1 MNPRSI
7 HFRLIGLYAGLL
19 AIVMLAVEGYTYKRL
34 EYFLHATLRK
44 SLEHRAM
51 QITQGILAEIPER
64 GESYVSSEIEARYA
78 PALNDKFVRVT
89 KTSGAVIYRS
99 GPPNN
104 HSFTPES
111 VPPDTASS
119 GPGKLIRTEHF
130 PDGNALL
137 IASLSSSIAT
147 STYLVEVGASLAEA
161 NRVLQALLVSLSFVF
176 LVLMTVAVLG
186 GHVLMKRGMIPV
198 KNIMAA
204 AQDITLHHLNRRL
217 PVSDS
222 GDEIAGLSIALNQ
235 MIARLDESFQHTS
248 RFTADASHELR
259 TPLTIIHGEVETIL
273 KARQLDPELRD
284 DLESLHHEVLG
295 LVRIVERLFALARM
309 DAGQIQAERIRL
321 NLGTLVETTAE
332 QMCVLAVDKQI
343 QLECKIQQPTEVDGD
358 RSGLK
363 QTIVNLLDNAI
374 KYTPQNGRVSLGV
387 YAQNNAVIFEVADTG
402 CGVTE
407 SELPRLFQRFYRT
420 QAVRSSNVDGVGLGL
435 SIVHSVCT
443 AHGGSVTATNRSPS
457 GLKITVSLPKA
468 TT

>member
-1 MNPRSI
+1 
-7 HFRLIGLYAGLL
+7 
-19 AIVMLAVEGYTYKRL
+19 
-34 EYFLHATLRK
+34 
-44 SLEHRAM
+44 
-51 QITQGILAEIPER
+51 
-64 GESYVSSEIEARYA
+64 
-78 PALNDKFVRVT
+78 
-89 KTSGAVIYRS
+89 
-99 GPPNN
+99 
-104 HSFTPES
+104 
-111 VPPDTASS
+111 
-119 GPGKLIRTEHF
+119 
-130 PDGNALL
+130 
-137 IASLSSSIAT
+137 
-147 STYLVEVGASLAEA
+147 
-161 NRVLQALLVSLSFVF
+161 
-176 LVLMTVAVLG
+176 
-186 GHVLMKRGMIPV
+186 MIPV